1 MLLALYSVC
10 LIVGILVG
18 LAGVGGILI
27 PPALILL
34 SGLDAHTAMGT
45 ALTSLLALGVVGTW
59 TYHHMGCIPWR
70 SAVPYFL
77 GGLAAWPGALLNA
90 HIPAGPLVVL
100 LACLILFASF
110 CALRPPRQGGG
121 HGRQSIF
128 WVSPWGIFS
137 IGTVTGILAGLTGA
151 GGPVLSI
158 PWLITVGIQPM
169 TAVGMSMP
177 YQIVTSVA
185 GTLGNIQGG
194 HVDFSLLPSLCGL
207 EIAGFAGGVILAR
220 RITTAML
227 GRVIGLLC
235 FALGLFLL
243 IRQLC

>member
-1 MLLALYSVC
+1 MLIALYAVC
-10 LIVGILVG
+10 LVVGVLVG

-45 ALTSLLALGVVGTW
+45 ALASLLALGMVGTW
-59 TYHHMGCIPWR
+59 TYRRMGCIPWR
-70 SAVPYFL
+70 RGVPYFL

-90 HIPAGPLVVL
+90 RVPAGPLVVL

-110 CALRPPRQGGG
+110 CALRPPRQGGE
-121 HGRQSIF
+121 RPF
-128 WVSPWGIFS
+128 WLGNCGFFL
-137 IGTVTGILAGLTGA
+137 IGAVTGLLAGLTGA

-158 PWLITVGIQPM
+158 PWLIAVGAQPM

-185 GTLGNIQGG
+185 GTLGNMHGG
-194 HVDFSLLPSLCGL
+194 HVDFALLPVLCGL
-207 EIAGFAGGVILAR
+207 EIIGFAGGVVLAR
-220 RITTAML
+220 RIATGML
-227 GRVIGLLC
+227 GRVIGVLC
-235 FALGLFLL
+235 FLLGLFLL
-243 IRQLC
+243 VRHF